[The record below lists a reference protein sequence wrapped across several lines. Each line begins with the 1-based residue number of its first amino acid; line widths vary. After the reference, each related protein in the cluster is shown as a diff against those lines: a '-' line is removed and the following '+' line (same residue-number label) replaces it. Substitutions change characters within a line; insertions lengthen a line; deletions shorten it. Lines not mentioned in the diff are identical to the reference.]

1 MLDTLKQKL
10 LAWTPEFA
18 SEFYS
23 NIPRYSTVSNTVWEE
38 TSTGFF
44 TISSKEVVFYDYN
57 GTSYSLRVG
66 DLTKDLTQKQA
77 MAEYAE
83 ANDLS
88 RIEKPVEFCL
98 VDIAGL
104 LYTYAKE
111 VRPFGNL
118 GIPLENLK
126 LINDADFEN
135 DFKQI
140 IQDSIKLHDDCI
152 AIIDALY
159 NDQTA
164 PIYPFGLTFFNI
176 CYDPESKKFF
186 CAGEMVFQNLRA
198 DYIANTVDMV
208 INHFDQYILDND
220 LIAVNTKEFNTNL
233 IKTQC
238 TILQLPE

>member
-10 LAWTPEFA
+10 LAWTPDFA

-44 TISSKEVVFYDYN
+44 TISPKEVVYYDYN
-57 GTSYSLRVG
+57 GTSYSLRSG
-66 DLTKDLTQKQA
+66 DLIKDLTQKQA

-83 ANDLS
+83 ANNMT
-88 RIEKPVEFCL
+88 RIEKPVEFSL
-98 VDIAGL
+98 VDIYGL
-104 LYTYAKE
+104 TYTYAKE

-126 LINDADFEN
+126 LITADQYKA
-135 DFKQI
+135 DLKQI

-152 AIIDALY
+152 AIIDTLY
-159 NDQTA
+159 NDQTSA
-164 PIYPFGLTFFNI
+164 IYPLGLTFFNI
-176 CYDPESKKFF
+176 CYDPESKQFF
-186 CAGEMVFQNLRA
+186 CAGELSFQNLRA
-198 DYIANTVDMV
+198 DYITNTVDMV
-208 INHFDQYILDND
+208 TNHFDQYILDND
-220 LIAVNTKEFNTNL
+220 LTTVNTKEFITNL

>member
-98 VDIAGL
+98 VDIAVL

-111 VRPFGNL
+111 VRQFGNL

-126 LINDADFEN
+126 LINA
-135 DFKQI
+135 
-140 IQDSIKLHDDCI
+140 
-152 AIIDALY
+152 A
-159 NDQTA
+159 
-164 PIYPFGLTFFNI
+164 
-176 CYDPESKKFF
+176 
-186 CAGEMVFQNLRA
+186 
-198 DYIANTVDMV
+198 
-208 INHFDQYILDND
+208 HFL
-220 LIAVNTKEFNTNL
+220 L
-233 IKTQC
+233 
-238 TILQLPE
+238 